1 MERMFPAIDE
11 DLREACEALERVCDR
26 LEPGGAA
33 PGELSSLLARFG
45 EVKRRAEAGFAAV
58 AAEVSRQSRREL
70 GKDGF
75 ARRQG
80 FSSPAALI
88 SAETGAATAEAA
100 RLIQVGE
107 AIAPR
112 ANLVGET
119 LPAKHPHVAA
129 AMRAGLLGMASAGAI
144 ISLLDRVVVRAG
156 TAACERMEEMLVEH
170 AQGLTS
176 DALRKLLLEAEAR
189 LDPDGAAPRE
199 GTAHAARRLTFRRDR
214 DGGVS
219 FSGWL
224 DAESAAPVLT
234 AIDSSVTGI
243 LRRREQGADEAMRDD
258 RSVVQMQADVLVD
271 LARHGLGCEQV
282 PTRPTST
289 VVVRMALDD
298 LLAATGVRPLRQGAA
313 EGHVPGEPDGVA
325 GCAVGFATIDG
336 VEQPVTAGMVRRM
349 AADADIIP
357 MVLGTGSECLDVG
370 YRYRSFTPAQRVALA
385 ERDGGCAFCG
395 APPGH
400 TVAHHIRWW
409 SQGGRTDL
417 DNGILLC
424 TRCHHRIHDDGWEI
438 RIEGLGRDG
447 IPWFIPP
454 AWLDPLRAPR
464 MGGRAR
470 YALTA

>member
-1 MERMFPAIDE
+1 MFPAIDE
-11 DLREACEALERVCDR
+11 DLREACEALERVCDQ
-26 LEPGGAA
+26 LDPVGAA
-33 PGELSSLLARFG
+33 PGELSSLLTRFG
-45 EVKRRAEAGFAAV
+45 ELKRRAEAGFAAV

-70 GKDGF
+70 GEDGF
-75 ARRQG
+75 ARKQG
-80 FSSPAALI
+80 FSSSTAVI
-88 SAETGAATAEAA
+88 SAVTGAATAEAA

-112 ANLVGET
+112 TNLVGET
-119 LPAKHPHVAA
+119 LPAKHPHVASA
-129 AMRAGLLGMASAGAI
+129 VRAGVLGMAPAGAI
-144 ISLLDRVVVRAG
+144 IGLLDRVVVRAG
-156 TAACERMEEMLVEH
+156 TAACDRMEEFLVHH

-199 GTAHAARRLTFRRDR
+199 GAAHGSRRLSFRRDR
-214 DGGVS
+214 DGGVAI
-219 FSGWL
+219 SGWL

-234 AIDSSVTGI
+234 MFDSCVTGI
-243 LRRREQGADEAMRDD
+243 LRRNEQRADEAMRDD

-271 LARHGLGCEQV
+271 MARHGLGCEQV
-282 PTRPTST
+282 PTKPTST
-289 VVVRMALDD
+289 VLVRMDLDD
-298 LLAATGVRPLRQGAA
+298 LLAATGARPLDDGAQGAQ
-313 EGHVPGEPDGVA
+313 VPGHPDGAA
-325 GCAVGFATIDG
+325 GRAVGFAMIDG
-336 VEQPVTAGMVRRM
+336 IDQPVTAGMVRRI

-370 YRYRSFTPAQRVALA
+370 YRYRSFTPAQRLVLA

-400 TVAHHIRWW
+400 AVAHHIRWW
-409 SQGGRTDL
+409 SRGGRTDL

-424 TRCHHRIHDDGWEI
+424 SRCHHRIHDDGWEI
-438 RIEGLGRDG
+438 RIDGAGRDG

-454 AWLDPLRAPR
+454 AWLDPSRTPR

-470 YALTA
+470 YDLTA